1 METWKA
7 IIIGSLIIAL
17 AIIFSKTSDNHI
29 KVTTVADEY
38 GEGVV
43 YYHDTKTKKTC
54 YEPLDY
60 LTGDVLDD
68 LLNRK
73 LLVMKMC
80 ENPDYNPF
88 ERYTTDSYKEQ
99 FYKQKKLREENKQ

>member
-29 KVTTVADEY
+29 EVTTVANKN
-38 GEGVV
+38 GIGVV
-43 YYHDTKTKKTC
+43 YYHNKITNKTC

-60 LTGDVLDD
+60 STGGT
-68 LLNRK
+68 LNS
-73 LLVMKMC
+73 LNEFLVIKMC
-80 ENPDYNPF
+80 ENSDYNPF
-88 ERYTTDSYKEQ
+88 KNPSM
-99 FYKQKKLREENKQ
+99 RE

>member
-29 KVTTVADEY
+29 EVTALVDEL
-38 GEGVV
+38 GGGLV
-43 YYHDTKTKKTC
+43 YYHNTKTKKTC

-60 LTGDVLDD
+60 GIADILHTDYEKEYLIP
-68 LLNRK
+68 K
-73 LLVMKMC
+73 IC
-80 ENPDYNPF
+80 ENSDYNP
-88 ERYTTDSYKEQ
+88 SKNPSMQ
-99 FYKQKKLREENKQ
+99 ENKQ

>member
-29 KVTTVADEY
+29 KVTTVANEY

-43 YYHDTKTKKTC
+43 YYHDTETKKTC

-60 LTGDVLDD
+60 FIGDD
-68 LLNRK
+68 LNDLSKEK
-73 LLVMKMC
+73 LLVMKIC
-80 ENPDYNPF
+80 ENSDYNPF
-88 ERYTTDSYKEQ
+88 FQYVPKD
-99 FYKQKKLREENKQ
+99 ENKQ